1 MTITTA
7 LEVQAFD
14 MNGKKIKNLPAPT
27 KKDAETKA
35 AAAYEEF
42 KQLKKQLK
50 TVAADQKIRMET
62 ALVNG
67 REWSIQAWQDLFG
80 RNPVMHQ
87 FAIGLVWGIYEDR
100 KLVAG
105 FRYMEDGSFVT
116 ENGEEFILWEKSA
129 LSKNSKIGIV
139 HPIELT
145 EETLQAWK
153 EHRAEEVQPYLAFL
167 LCFSL

>member
-27 KKDAETKA
+27 KKDDETKA
-35 AAAYEEF
+35 VAAYEEL

-116 ENGEEFILWEKSA
+116 ENGEEFKLWEKSA
-129 LSKNSKIGIV
+129 LTKTVKSGSYIRLN
-139 HPIELT
+139 
-145 EETLQAWK
+145 
-153 EHRAEEVQPYLAFL
+153 
-167 LCFSL
+167 